1 MEIIASANSGSNYEP
16 IPAGTH
22 VARCY
27 SMVYLGTIKKEFQG
41 QESYKPVV
49 RITFE
54 LPNETK
60 VFKEENGEQPFVI
73 TKEYTLSLG
82 EKANLRKDLESW
94 RGKKFSDDEAKG
106 FDITKLLGVPCMLSI
121 IHTESKGNTYAN
133 IGNISGLAKGMV
145 CPPQVNPTF
154 EFSVTEFDED
164 KFNSMPQFLQDK
176 IKGSKEYMEYMT
188 GGNKIDEDHSDDE
201 TADILPF

>member
-27 SMVYLGTIKKEFQG
+27 SMIYLGTIKTEFQG
-41 QESYKPVV
+41 QEKWLPKVQ
-49 RITFE
+49 ITFE
-54 LPNETK
+54 LPNEMR
-60 VFKEENGEQPFVI
+60 VFNEDKGEQPMAKS
-73 TKEYTLSLG
+73 KEYTLSLG

-94 RGKKFSDDEAKG
+94 RGKKFSDEEVKG

-133 IGNISGLAKGMV
+133 IGNISGLAKGMT

-154 EFSVTEFDED
+154 EFSVMQFDEE
-164 KFNSMPQFLQDK
+164 KFNSMPQFIQDK
-176 IKGSKEYMEYMT
+176 IKGSKEYADYMT
-188 GGNKIDEDHSDDE
+188 GGNKIDEDHDDQFQ
-201 TADILPF
+201 DLPF